1 MRSYNYL
8 RLISNKVTS
17 RILILLFF
25 ENLIF
30 LTMSKTTELII
41 KIEGILGVDK
51 NNNLNQY
58 FYPKMIIKLEVL

>member
-1 MRSYNYL
+1 
-8 RLISNKVTS
+8 
-17 RILILLFF
+17 
-25 ENLIF
+25 
-30 LTMSKTTELII
+30 MSKTTELII